1 MPPDIPAIDILFI
14 AGFGPITRDTAASAA
29 FYQKLLGLPLS
40 AMPGNEEYLTA
51 DGEGLPGAKHFS
63 LWPLAQAA
71 ESCFNTPRWPEHI
84 PLPQAWIEFE
94 VRDLGAAT
102 DALVKQGYR
111 LLIANRTEP
120 WGQAVTRLLSP
131 EGLLTGLTIT
141 PWMRRDVE

>member
-1 MPPDIPAIDILFI
+1 M
-14 AGFGPITRDTAASAA
+14 
-29 FYQKLLGLPLS
+29 
-40 AMPGNEEYLTA
+40 
-51 DGEGLPGAKHFS
+51 
-63 LWPLAQAA
+63 
-71 ESCFNTPRWPEHI
+71 
-84 PLPQAWIEFE
+84 
-94 VRDLGAAT
+94 RDLGAAT